1 LKEQDCFESLRSLRS
16 FEVSQENRRN
26 HEGLEI
32 KMNLYAH
39 DLSLSDFNLNFSD
52 PILQPFSHR
61 RTSSSSNSTT
71 APCEDDDFVDN
82 NGGDRRAMANRSPP
96 KHRHD
101 GKSPLP
107 LGMDWSPPPRKWV
120 LFLFVIDPQ
129 FFFFFLKKIVFLWG

>member
-1 LKEQDCFESLRSLRS
+1 
-16 FEVSQENRRN
+16 
-26 HEGLEI
+26 
-32 KMNLYAH
+32 MNLYAH
-39 DLSLSDFNLNFSD
+39 DLSLLDYNLDFSD

-71 APCEDDDFVDN
+71 VPCDDDDLDFVDN
-82 NGGDRRAMANRSPP
+82 NKGISGGDRRVMANRSPP

-120 LFLFVIDPQ
+120 LFRFIFDPLLF
-129 FFFFFLKKIVFLWG
+129 